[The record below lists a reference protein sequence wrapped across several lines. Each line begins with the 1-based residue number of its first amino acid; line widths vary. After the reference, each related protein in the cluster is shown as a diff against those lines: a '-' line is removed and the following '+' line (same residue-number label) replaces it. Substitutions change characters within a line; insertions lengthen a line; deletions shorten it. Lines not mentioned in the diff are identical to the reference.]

1 MDDGVHSLA
10 ERIEGAS
17 EFQPDSDGPDNGG
30 RDAPQPPLDGADG
43 GGGGRN
49 DGFPEI
55 DDAVVRRCAELDQND
70 TDNGRRLMAHF
81 GGEWL
86 HVRDIG
92 NHGWVGTHW
101 DMEDG
106 EDLVTRLAQE
116 TARRIKKEVFHI
128 GLTDDEKKL
137 VDDARPWREID
148 AKEQTAEQKI
158 GIATADD
165 LLKKVANMRAGRR
178 KFAVSSGNYERT
190 MKMIKAATPH
200 CTYSVDDMDGDAHL
214 FNVQNGTLRFTRR
227 ADPAVPD
234 RAVLDRFI
242 ANVELVPHDRAHRI
256 TKLAPAHYDPD
267 AEAPKFMAA
276 LERFQPEPDMRTF
289 LQVYFGYC
297 MLGHAGEQ
305 VFLFNYGHGANF
317 KSTMVETLARL
328 FGDYARSV
336 APESITGQN
345 QRRGDQ
351 ASPDIARLVD
361 ARFVYVEELP
371 RGEQIKEN
379 LVKALTGGGKM
390 TARHLNKGF
399 FEFEPVFKA
408 VMTGNDMPNITGSDY
423 GIWRRVLIARWDVII
438 PDAERRPMAEVLGEF
453 DAERAGI
460 LNWLVKGALL
470 YLGSGL
476 KPFVPAKVTA
486 DTADY
491 QEEMDHLGNFVR
503 ACVLPKKGNNVRA
516 RAMFDAYKAWCAAN
530 SVKAWQETAFGKGMA
545 KRDIKKLRSN
555 YVYYVDVELI
565 DVPDGGGAGGSDM
578 PADDGRWGPSYGDDE

>member
-1 MDDGVHSLA
+1 MTDSAHRIA
-10 ERIEGAS
+10 ERIEAAE
-17 EFQPDSDGPDNGG
+17 EFQPDPMP
-30 RDAPQPPLDGADG
+30 DAPEPHTGAGSGAGSG
-43 GGGGRN
+43 GGGSSG
-49 DGFPEI
+49 GFPEL
-55 DDAVVRRCAELDQND
+55 DDAVVRRCAGLDQND
-70 TDNGRRLMAHF
+70 TDNGRRLMTHF

-101 DMEDG
+101 DMEAG
-106 EDLVTRLAQE
+106 EDLVIRLAQE
-116 TARRIKKEVFHI
+116 AARRIKKEVFHL
-128 GLTDDEKKL
+128 GLTEDEKLHVEQAEPFRK
-137 VDDARPWREID
+137 ID
-148 AKEQTAEQKI
+148 FKDQTAEQKI
-158 GIATADD
+158 AVQTADE

-200 CTYSVDDMDGDAHL
+200 CTFAVEDMDGDAHL
-214 FNVQNGTLRFTRR
+214 FNVQNGTLRFTRK
-227 ADPAVPD
+227 ADPDCPEH
-234 RAVLDRFI
+234 AVLDRFI
-242 ANVELVPHDRAHRI
+242 GKVELVPHNRDHKI
-256 TKLAPAHYDPD
+256 TKLAPAIYEPD
-267 AEAPKFMAA
+267 AQAPKFMAA
-276 LERFQPEPDMRTF
+276 LERFQPESDMRTF

-423 GIWRRVLIARWDVII
+423 GIWRRVLIAKWDVII
-438 PDAERRPMAEVLGEF
+438 PDAERRPMAEVLSEF

-460 LNWLVKGALL
+460 LNWLVQGALM

-491 QEEMDHLGNFVR
+491 QEEMDQLGNFVR
-503 ACVLPKKGNNVRA
+503 ACVVPQAGNNVRA
-516 RAMFDAYKAWCAAN
+516 RAVYDAYVAWCKAN
-530 SVKAWQETAFGKGMA
+530 SIKAWQETAFGKGMA
-545 KRDIKKLRSN
+545 KRDIKKHRSN
-555 YVYYVDVELI
+555 YVYYLDVALV
-565 DVPDGGGAGGSDM
+565 DVPDGDAASGAD
-578 PADDGRWGPSYGDDE
+578 PDEDRWRPNYGDDDG

>member
-1 MDDGVHSLA
+1 MDGARNIA
-10 ERIEGAS
+10 ERLDGAAPF
-17 EFQPDSDGPDNGG
+17 EPDANSDGGAG
-30 RDAPQPPLDGADG
+30 ADAPEPLDGAGSG
-43 GGGGRN
+43 GSGSS
-49 DGFPEI
+49 DGFPEV
-55 DDAVVRRCAELDQND
+55 DDAVVRRCAGLDQND

-92 NHGWVGTHW
+92 NHGWTGTHW
-101 DMEDG
+101 DMEAG
-106 EDLVTRLAQE
+106 EDHVIRLAQQA
-116 TARRIKKEVFHI
+116 ARLIKKEVFHL
-128 GLTDDEKKL
+128 GLTEDEKLHVEQAEPHRKIEFK
-137 VDDARPWREID
+137 D
-148 AKEQTAEQKI
+148 QTAEQKI
-158 GIATADD
+158 AIQTADD
-165 LLKKVANMRAGRR
+165 LLKKVANMRAARR

-190 MKMIKAATPH
+190 TKMIKAATPH
-200 CTYSVDDMDGDAHL
+200 CTFSVDDMDKDAHL
-214 FNVQNGTLRFTRR
+214 FNVLNGTLKFSRV
-227 ADPAVPD
+227 ADPECPD
-234 RAVLDRFI
+234 PDVDRYI
-242 ANVELVPHDRAHRI
+242 GHVELVPHDRAHRI
-256 TKLAPAHYDPD
+256 TKLSPATYDPD
-267 AEAPKFMAA
+267 AKAPKFMAA
-276 LERFQPEPDMRTF
+276 LARFQPEQDMRTF

-328 FGDYARSV
+328 FGHYARSV

-423 GIWRRVLIARWDVII
+423 GIWRRVLIAKWDVII

-460 LNWLVKGALL
+460 LNWLVEGALL

-476 KPFVPAKVTA
+476 KPFVPDKVTA

-491 QEEMDHLGNFVR
+491 QEEMDQLGNFVR
-503 ACVLPKKGNNVRA
+503 ACVVPQKDSNVRA
-516 RAMFDAYKAWCAAN
+516 RAMYDAYKAWCTAN
-530 SVKAWQETAFGKGMA
+530 SIKAWQETAFGKGMA
-545 KRDIKKLRSN
+545 KRDIKKHRSN
-555 YVYYVDVELI
+555 YVYYVDVALI
-565 DVPDGGGAGGSDM
+565 DVPDGGAVSGDEPEA
-578 PADDGRWGPSYGDDE
+578 GRWAPSYGDGDE